1 MLSQALLKVI
11 YQWQSLYCLN
21 IVSTVSIWCPQL
33 LSLSLFFMKHGYK
46 RVCVSVYMSS
56 DNSSDTV
63 QFNSSRSSSRGRMV
77 KHMFSNLLL
86 LWSLSQD
93 IYITGLTYD
102 DPKSWNNQSLYSV
115 PLDLDV
121 RLRRLDLSNNFI
133 RQLHTLVLPYLE
145 QLDLSSNQLDLISEG
160 AFENLAQLEELN
172 LSRNALNNNLGS
184 NSKALQSISRLRS
197 LDISMNGLSDDA
209 AELYLR
215 NKPSLDQLKMTGNA
229 LTRLSHNLFKESKGL
244 RAITIDDNLISVIEQ
259 GTFEPLTKLEMLSL
273 AKNNLEHICDFKLHQ
288 VKYLNLSQNSLEFFV
303 TREDDQLYGLEILDL
318 SFNKLLYFPIVPKR
332 NFLRY
337 LHLQNNMVGTL
348 NSEATMVSEA
358 NSLYIEITNER
369 IVRKNNL
376 HANWRQMPLI
386 YIDLS
391 YNHFRSF
398 PLETLSLLS
407 SLKTLN
413 FSHNCLRNIIWNV
426 RNYSDSEIRRQLF
439 FPSLK
444 HLELQSN
451 GLAFISPF
459 FLNALTQIDKLN
471 LQDNS
476 VQPCALMDHLGSSQ
490 STQQLNLNTSCVAFG
505 QLRTL
510 KHLSLKENNIKMLH
524 PNTFQETSLVSLNLA
539 RNPHMVMHVGALE
552 GVQETLQSLIIS
564 EINMTSSD
572 LSLPCMPALTQLDI
586 SNNHLDIIPSSLSC
600 SPLREINIRNNH
612 FVSLNLS
619 LIHNLS
625 DHLNLMYISGNYFNC
640 CDSKWL
646 RILNESAIKLADI
659 RDAECFT
666 DDSKMMMMMTE
677 YLNSSFVYCL
687 FHRKAQE
694 VHFGQIFIIVLFV
707 FVILTVFIIFSR
719 KLCCR

>member
-1 MLSQALLKVI
+1 M

-21 IVSTVSIWCPQL
+21 IVPTVSIWCPQL
-33 LSLSLFFMKHGYK
+33 FSLSLFFLRSLAIRGC
-46 RVCVSVYMSS
+46 VCVSVYMSS
-56 DNSSDTV
+56 ENSSDTV
-63 QFNSSRSSSRGRMV
+63 QFNSSKRSSRGRMV
-77 KHMFSNLLL
+77 RHMFSNLLL

-102 DPKSWNNQSLYSV
+102 DSKEQSWNNQNLYSV

-133 RQLHTLVLPYLE
+133 RQLNTLVLPYLE

-197 LDISMNGLSDDA
+197 LDISMNGLSYDA
-209 AELYLR
+209 VELYLR

-229 LTRLSHNLFKESKGL
+229 LTRLSHNLFKECKSL

-259 GTFEPLTKLEMLSL
+259 GTFEPLTQLEMLNL
-273 AKNNLEHICDFKLHQ
+273 AKNNLAHICDFKLHQ
-288 VKYLNLSQNSLEFFV
+288 VKYLNLSQNSVEFFV

-318 SFNKLLYFPIVPKR
+318 SFNKLLYFPIVPKMNR
-332 NFLRY
+332 LRY

-358 NSLYIEITNER
+358 NSLYNEITKEK
-369 IVRKNNL
+369 IARKNNL

-407 SLKTLN
+407 SLETLN
-413 FSHNCLRNIIWNV
+413 FSHNCLHNIIWNI
-426 RNYSDSEIRRQLF
+426 RNYSDSEIRRELF

-451 GLAFISPF
+451 GLAYISPL

-476 VQPCALMDHLGSSQ
+476 VQPCGLMDHLNSQ
-490 STQQLNLNTSCVAFG
+490 STQQINPSPSCVGFG

-510 KHLSLKENNIKMLH
+510 KHLSLKENNIKVLH
-524 PNTFQETSLVSLNLA
+524 PNTFQENSLVSLNLA
-539 RNPHMVMHVGALE
+539 GNPHMVMHVSALE
-552 GVQETLQSLIIS
+552 GVQETLQSLIMS
-564 EINMTSSD
+564 EMNMTSSD
-572 LSLPCMPALTQLDI
+572 VSLPCMPALTQLNI
-586 SNNHLDIIPSSLSC
+586 SNNQLDIIPSSLSC
-600 SPLREINIRNNH
+600 SPLREIDIRNNH
-612 FVSLNLS
+612 FVSFNLS

-625 DHLNLMYISGNYFNC
+625 EHLHLMYVSGNYFNC
-640 CDSKWL
+640 CDSQWL
-646 RILNESAIKLADI
+646 TILNESEIKLPDI
-659 RDAECFT
+659 SDTDCFT
-666 DDSKMMMMMTE
+666 GDSKNMMRMTE
-677 YLNSSFVYCL
+677 YLSSSSVYCL
-687 FHRKAQE
+687 FHREAQE
-694 VHFGQIFIIVLFV
+694 VHFGQIFIIVLFL
-707 FVILTVFIIFSR
+707 FVTLTVFIILSR
-719 KLCCR
+719 KLCCAEKSFLV